1 VYVAETINYKGTFVE
16 SLVEITI
23 FASRKT
29 NHLFIDSS
37 EVITITTISSLQQY
51 LSLNRRQ
58 KKGFVPTMGALHQ
71 GHLSLIDEAR
81 AQSDITIV
89 SIYVNPTQFN
99 ESSDLQNYPR
109 TLSQDVLSLVKKG
122 CDVLFLP
129 TDREM
134 YPDGLD
140 KSPPLDISAWASTM
154 EGEFRPGHFDGMARV
169 MYRFIEILKPDKVF
183 MGQKDY
189 QQYKIVDQMS
199 DELDLGAE
207 IIACPIIREENGLA
221 MSSRN
226 LRLTAENRRE
236 ASKIHETLQE
246 GAERLR
252 AGSSSSIVESWA
264 MDQMLSF
271 GFRPEY
277 FKVVD
282 KDSLEPLDEVEPTR
296 EFIIC
301 TAAWVGEVR
310 LIDNIWIRPQ
320 EEKTNE

>member
-1 VYVAETINYKGTFVE
+1 
-16 SLVEITI
+16 
-23 FASRKT
+23 
-29 NHLFIDSS
+29 
-37 EVITITTISSLQQY
+37 
-51 LSLNRRQ
+51 
-58 KKGFVPTMGALHQ
+58 MGALHE
-71 GHLSLIDEAR
+71 GHLSLLDEAR
-81 AQSDITIV
+81 AQSDIAIV

-109 TLSQDVLSLVKKG
+109 TLSRDVMSLVKKG

-129 TDREM
+129 SDRDM

-140 KSPPLDISAWASTM
+140 RSPPLDISQWASTM

-169 MYRFIEILKPDKVF
+169 MYRFIEVIGPNKVF

-199 DELDLGAE
+199 AELELGAE
-207 IIACPIIREENGLA
+207 IIACPIIREESGLA

-226 LRLTAENRRE
+226 LRLSDRERRD
-236 ASKIHETLQE
+236 AAKIHETLQKGVE
-246 GAERLR
+246 QLR
-252 AGSSSSIVESWA
+252 SGQASSVVESWA
-264 MDQMLSF
+264 MDQMRSF

-282 KDSLEPLDEVEPTR
+282 KDSLDALDQPGPTQ

-301 TAAWVGEVR
+301 TAAWVGDVR
-310 LIDNIWIRPQ
+310 LIDNIWSRPQ
-320 EEKTNE
+320 EEKVKEES